1 MKNIFKD
8 RSKLFKL
15 IIFIVSL
22 LLLVGL
28 VWFLLLGNGFSFLGN
43 NTTTG
48 GKLGD
53 KIYFSDSNKLMS
65 VNVKTKEAKVIDEG
79 ISSKL
84 QVYRLG
90 SQYPLN
96 SKNFQKVAYVKDNSV
111 WIYDGN
117 KSQKIN
123 QPNIESKKASSILIS
138 AWSPKADYLVYF
150 ISDGLYNTNP
160 ELSNKPD
167 QVADDS
173 TVGFYVY
180 SVSKSKSTKLS
191 DAKSVMFG
199 WVPGTNKIAYLKENP
214 ENADNSEGNLKN
226 IYYYDVTNNASTAQ
240 LDESLTGGLLRFSDD
255 GSKVLYSNV
264 LYENPIQNRY
274 MISNPDLTDA
284 KVATSFNNAEIT
296 DVSPDFLKGS
306 FKYIAYTNLES
317 TSCDKPRVPTLIQGE
332 NKGCFA
338 KYLKT
343 NKNDKKSQELI
354 DWYGFYDFDK
364 AVVLN
369 GLDNSSVEKTEKT
382 LALYNVESGETEK
395 LYSSQYPVY
404 AKPLLAIG
412 DSLKIQV
419 SGL

>member
-22 LLLVGL
+22 LLLFGL

-65 VNVKTKEAKVIDEG
+65 VNVKTKETKVIDEG
-79 ISSKL
+79 ITSS
-84 QVYRLG
+84 YMEYPIG
-90 SQYPLN
+90 SQFPLN
-96 SKNFQKVAYVKDNSV
+96 SKDFQSVAYVKNNSV
-111 WIYDGN
+111 WIYDGT
-117 KSQKIN
+117 KSEKIN
-123 QPNIESKKASSILIS
+123 QPNIESKKFSYVLLS
-138 AWSPKADYLVYF
+138 AWSPKSDYL
-150 ISDGLYNTNP
+150 IYNIIDSTFSLDPIAKDSP
-160 ELSNKPD
+160 ELH
-167 QVADDS
+167 ADDR
-173 TVGFYVY
+173 TLGAYVY
-180 SVSKSKSTKLS
+180 SFSTGKSIKLDKIS
-191 DAKSVMFG
+191 GIILG
-199 WVPGTNKIAYLKENP
+199 WVPGSTKISYIKTSQDSSNPITNYN
-214 ENADNSEGNLKN
+214 NVH
-226 IYYYDVTNNASTAQ
+226 YYDVASNKDSVVI
-240 LDESLTGGLLRFSDD
+240 DEPYNGKFMRFSDD
-255 GSKVLYSNV
+255 NSRILYFDIDSKE
-264 LYENPIQNRY
+264 ENNFKYLVSKTDWSEPSVVHTVNRY
-274 MISNPDLTDA
+274 DSSGIN
-284 KVATSFNNAEIT
+284 I
-296 DVSPDFLKGS
+296 DFLKGS
-306 FKYIAYTNLES
+306 FKYIAYGDKES
-317 TSCDKPRVPTLIQGE
+317 VACDKTRMAEIYQGV
-332 NKGCFA
+332 NKGCYA
-338 KYLKT
+338 IYLKNT
-343 NKNDKKSQELI
+343 KNDKKSQELI

-369 GLDNSSVEKTEKT
+369 GLDNFSVEKTEKT